1 MFITSLTNKIKSI
14 NIPRSL
20 HSLGTNLILL
30 PLNILGSIIIARSIG
45 PGEKGNLDLIVA
57 TATLLVMVLSFSL
70 QAGATFIVA
79 RGGVNMRLLALKLL
93 MFAVLQG
100 LGASVLLAGLRILG
114 RSSLLIPDKIGNW
127 VIAGVAVFVCCEMLG
142 NYLRA
147 MLNGKQQIVKVNKA
161 ELVGRFSQVVFLFMM
176 AGALYATGKRVFV
189 AALFGLSIGVTIL
202 IDLLLIKSLY
212 PYLRQSIGTSSVVP
226 LITFAIPAYFAN
238 LTQFLNY
245 RLDVFIVGHF
255 AGSASVGRYTLAVSL
270 AQLLWLLSNAAA
282 SVLLPKIAADNSP
295 ENAQHTAR
303 VTRLTLMASLAS
315 GIALAVF
322 ANYALPLLY
331 GEAFRPSVAALL
343 YLLPGVV
350 VFSIANVLASYL
362 AGIGKPQLNLLVS
375 FSSLFFTVTLDL
387 ILIPKMDFLGAA
399 LTSTVSYS
407 WAAFLITWLFV
418 RETKLPVRNLL
429 LPTMDDVRLLGSIF
443 EPFLRHVRPQQAG

>member
-1 MFITSLTNKIKSI
+1 
-14 NIPRSL
+14 
-20 HSLGTNLILL
+20 
-30 PLNILGSIIIARSIG
+30 
-45 PGEKGNLDLIVA
+45 
-57 TATLLVMVLSFSL
+57 
-70 QAGATFIVA
+70 
-79 RGGVNMRLLALKLL
+79 
-93 MFAVLQG
+93 
-100 LGASVLLAGLRILG
+100 
-114 RSSLLIPDKIGNW
+114 
-127 VIAGVAVFVCCEMLG
+127 
-142 NYLRA
+142 
-147 MLNGKQQIVKVNKA
+147 
-161 ELVGRFSQVVFLFMM
+161 
-176 AGALYATGKRVFV
+176 
-189 AALFGLSIGVTIL
+189 
-202 IDLLLIKSLY
+202 
-212 PYLRQSIGTSSVVP
+212 
-226 LITFAIPAYFAN
+226 
-238 LTQFLNY
+238 
-245 RLDVFIVGHF
+245 
-255 AGSASVGRYTLAVSL
+255 
-270 AQLLWLLSNAAA
+270 
-282 SVLLPKIAADNSP
+282 
-295 ENAQHTAR
+295 
-303 VTRLTLMASLAS
+303 MASLAS